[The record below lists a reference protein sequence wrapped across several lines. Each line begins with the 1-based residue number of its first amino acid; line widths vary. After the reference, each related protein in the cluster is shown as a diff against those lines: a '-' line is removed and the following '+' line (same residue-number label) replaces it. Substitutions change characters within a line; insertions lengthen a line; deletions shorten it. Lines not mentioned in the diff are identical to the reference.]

1 MPTGP
6 DSPTPSS
13 RPAGKPASPARRDDA
28 PLVSGSPVTRL
39 PGVGPARAKALH
51 RLGLATLGDLLRHR
65 PTRYEKLAAEGRIA
79 DLPTQSDAVAT
90 ARGIVMAVRWVGG
103 GYGKKGRFEATL
115 QDDTGTL
122 KLTWFNAGYL
132 RDTLHPGQ
140 PLRVQGKVKP
150 FNGYPQMSNPKWEK
164 LPDEEDNDVPAEGD
178 RLRPIY
184 PSTEGLPSHAI
195 EKLVGAALDAVLPG
209 MADPLPEALTQH
221 HNLLP
226 LAEAFEKL
234 HRPAEEDDHKEA
246 RRRLA
251 FNELL
256 LLQLGIA
263 MKRAYVAKRQQAPA
277 LAHSEA
283 IDRRIRER
291 FPFELTPSQ
300 DKVIAEVAADLQTE
314 TPMNRLVQGDV
325 GSGKTVVA
333 LYAML
338 LAVSGRKQA
347 AMMAPT
353 ELLAEQHY
361 RSITQALEGSDVTV
375 RLLTGGVSSSRSKA
389 RQALLAEIADGRA
402 DIIVGTQALVTDAVV
417 FKDLG
422 VAVVDEQHRFGV
434 MQRARLRSTKE
445 KSDDGRLRVP
455 HHLVMTATPIP
466 RTLSLTIF
474 GDLDVSTITG
484 KPPGRVPVENRVVA
498 EFQTDTVYEYLSTRL
513 ERGEQAYIVV
523 PAIDG
528 PDDDAADAAGTALKS
543 VAEHAGLLREKLGPE
558 YEVAEVHGRLS
569 RDEREAVM
577 QRFRDGAAHVLVA
590 TTVIEVGVDVP
601 NASVMVIEH
610 AERFGLA
617 QLHQLRG
624 RIGRGAS
631 TRRPLCVFVAEPST
645 DDAIDRINAIA
656 ATNDGFK
663 IAEED
668 LRIRGMGEFF
678 GTRQSGMP
686 PLRVADIPGD
696 LDLLML
702 ARHDAQ
708 SLIDAD
714 WLLKLPDHALLR
726 RVLLHQYG
734 ESLGLIDVG

>member
-1 MPTGP
+1 MQIGP
-6 DSPTPSS
+6 DNAKTTPEGADRLSP
-13 RPAGKPASPARRDDA
+13 GA
-28 PLVSGSPVTRL
+28 PITRL
-39 PGVGPARAKALH
+39 SGVGPARATALH
-51 RLGLATLGDLLRHR
+51 RLGIHTLADLLRHC
-65 PTRYEKLAAEGRIA
+65 PTRYEQVDGEGNIA
-79 DLPTQSDAVAT
+79 DLPVFTDVVAT
-90 ARGIVMAVRWVGG
+90 ARGILTAVRWVPAQGR
-103 GYGKKGRFEATL
+103 GKQGRFQATL
-115 QDDTGTL
+115 EDDSGTL
-122 KLTWFNAGYL
+122 ALVWFHAGYL
-132 RDTLHPGQ
+132 RDVLHAGQ
-140 PLRVQGKVKP
+140 TLRVQGKVKR
-150 FNGYPQMSNPKWEK
+150 FDGYPQMVNPKWEK
-164 LPDEEDNDVPAEGD
+164 LDAEQDTPTQKD
-178 RLRPIY
+178 RLRPVY

-195 EKLVGAALDAVLPG
+195 EKLVGAALDAALPG
-209 MADPLPEALTQH
+209 MKDPLPEPMTQS

-226 LAEAFEKL
+226 LGEAFEKL
-234 HRPAEEDDHKEA
+234 HRPTEPDDHKEA

-263 MKRAYVAKRQQAPA
+263 MKRAYVAKRQVAPA
-277 LAHSEA
+277 LPHNDA
-283 IDRRIRER
+283 IDQRIRDR
-291 FPFELTPSQ
+291 FPFKLTPSQ
-300 DKVIAEVAADLQTE
+300 DKVIAEVAADLETG

-338 LAVSGRKQA
+338 LAVSGKKQA

-361 RSITQALEGSDVTV
+361 RSIREALAGTDVTI
-375 RLLTGGVSSSRSKA
+375 RLLTGGSTTSRSKA
-389 RQALLAEIADGRA
+389 RNELLAEILDGTA
-402 DIIVGTQALVTDAVV
+402 DIVVGTQALVSDAVV

-434 MQRARLRSTKE
+434 MQRARLRSAGE
-445 KSDDGRLRVP
+445 KTSDGRLRVP

-498 EFQTDTVYEYLSTRL
+498 EFQTDTVYDYLSTRL
-513 ERGEQAYIVV
+513 ERGEQVYIVV

-528 PDDDAADAAGTALKS
+528 PSDDDAAAAGTALKS
-543 VAEHAGLLREKLGPE
+543 VAEHAKLLREKLGSA

-577 QRFRDGAAHVLVA
+577 QRFREGKAHVLVA

-624 RIGRGAS
+624 RIGREAS
-631 TRRPLCVFVAEPST
+631 TRRPLCVFVAEPTT
-645 DDAIDRINAIA
+645 DEAIDRINAIA

-678 GTRQSGMP
+678 GTKQSGMP
-686 PLRVADIPGD
+686 PLRIANIPGD
-696 LDLLML
+696 LDLLQL

-708 SLIDAD
+708 RLIHDD
-714 WLLKLPDHALLR
+714 WLLKQPDHELLR

>member
-1 MPTGP
+1 MPPNP
-6 DSPTPSS
+6 DTPKAAPESASRVSP
-13 RPAGKPASPARRDDA
+13 
-28 PLVSGSPVTRL
+28 GSPVTLL
-39 PGVGPARAKALH
+39 PGVGPARAGALA
-51 RLGLATLGDLLRHR
+51 RLGIHTLADLLRHQ
-65 PTRYEKLAAEGRIA
+65 PMRYEKLDAEGRIS
-79 DLPTQSDAVAT
+79 DLPVFEDIVAT
-90 ARGIVMAVRWVGG
+90 ARGTLSAVRWVPAQGR
-103 GYGKKGRFEATL
+103 GKKGRFQATL
-115 QDDTGTL
+115 QDDSGTL
-122 KLTWFNAGYL
+122 ALVWFHASYL
-132 RDTLHPGQ
+132 RETLHAGQ
-140 PLRVQGKVKP
+140 PLRVQGKVKR
-150 FNGYPQMSNPKWEK
+150 FDGYPQMTNPKWEK
-164 LPDEEDNDVPAEGD
+164 LKEEDDAPAQGD
-178 RLRPIY
+178 RLRPVY

-195 EKLVGAALDAVLPG
+195 EKLIGEALDRVLPT
-209 MADPLPEALTQH
+209 MSDPLPTTLTQA

-226 LAEAFEKL
+226 LADAFEKL
-234 HRPAEEDDHKEA
+234 HRPAEPDDHKEA

-251 FNELL
+251 YNELL

-263 MKRAYVAKRQQAPA
+263 MKRAYVAKRQAAPA
-277 LAHSEA
+277 LTHSDA

-300 DKVIAEVAADLQTE
+300 DKVIAEVAADLTSD

-325 GSGKTVVA
+325 GSGKTVIA

-347 AMMAPT
+347 AIMAPT

-361 RSITQALEGSDVTV
+361 RSICELLVNSDVEV
-375 RLLTGGVSSSRSKA
+375 RLLTGGASAAGSKA
-389 RQALLAEIADGRA
+389 RQSLLAEVADGSA
-402 DIIVGTQALVTDAVV
+402 DIVVGTQALVTDAVV

-434 MQRARLRSTKE
+434 MQRARLRSAGETTP
-445 KSDDGRLRVP
+445 DGRLRVP

-484 KPPGRVPVENRVVA
+484 KPPGRVPIENRVVA

-513 ERGEQAYIVV
+513 ELGEQAYVVV

-528 PDDDAADAAGTALKS
+528 PGDDDGSGGTALKS
-543 VAEHAGLLREKLGPE
+543 VAEHAKLLREKLGGA

-569 RDEREAVM
+569 RDEREQVM
-577 QRFRDGAAHVLVA
+577 QRFRAGKSHVLVA

-601 NASVMVIEH
+601 NATVMVIEH

-631 TRRPLCVFVAEPST
+631 VRPPLCVFVAEPST
-645 DDAIDRINAIA
+645 DEAIDRINAIA
-656 ATNDGFK
+656 STNDGFK

-678 GTRQSGMP
+678 GTKQSGMP

-696 LDLLML
+696 LDLLQL
-702 ARHDAQ
+702 ARLDAKR
-708 SLIDAD
+708 LIETD
-714 WLLKLPDHALLR
+714 WLLKQPAHSLLR

>member
-1 MPTGP
+1 MASKPNP
-6 DSPTPSS
+6 AIEPPERVSPGSS
-13 RPAGKPASPARRDDA
+13 
-28 PLVSGSPVTRL
+28 VTLL
-39 PGVGPARAKALH
+39 PGVGPARAAALH
-51 RLGLATLGDLLRHR
+51 RLGIQTLADLLRHR
-65 PTRYEKLAAEGRIA
+65 PTRYEKLDAEGRIA
-79 DLPTQSDAVAT
+79 DLPVFEDVVAT
-90 ARGIVMAVRWVGG
+90 ARGTLNAVRWVPAQGR
-103 GYGKKGRFEATL
+103 GKKGRFQATL
-115 QDDTGTL
+115 EDDSGTL
-122 KLTWFNAGYL
+122 ALVWFHAGYL
-132 RDTLHPGQ
+132 RDTLHAGQ
-140 PLRVQGKVKP
+140 MLRVQGKVKR
-150 FNGYPQMSNPKWEK
+150 FDGYPQMVNPKWEK
-164 LPDEEDNDVPAEGD
+164 LKGEDDTPVQGD
-178 RLRPIY
+178 RLRPVY

-195 EKLVGAALDAVLPG
+195 EKLVYEALDRVLPG
-209 MADPLPEALTQH
+209 MVDPLPESLTQA

-234 HRPAEEDDHKEA
+234 HRPTEPDGHKEA

-251 FNELL
+251 YNELL

-263 MKRAYVAKRQQAPA
+263 MKRAYVAKRQAAPT
-277 LAHSEA
+277 LTHNDA
-283 IDRRIRER
+283 IDQRIRKR

-300 DKVIAEVAADLQTE
+300 DKVIAEVAADLVTE

-353 ELLAEQHY
+353 ELLAEQHF
-361 RSITQALEGSDVTV
+361 RSISDLLEGSDVTV
-375 RLLTGGVSSSRSKA
+375 RLLTGGASTSRSKA
-389 RQALLAEIADGRA
+389 RKALLAEIADGSA
-402 DIIVGTQALVTDAVV
+402 DIVVGTQALVTDAVV

-434 MQRARLRSTKE
+434 MQRARLRSAGETT
-445 KSDDGRLRVP
+445 DDGRLRVP

-484 KPPGRVPVENRVVA
+484 KPPGRVPIESRVVA
-498 EFQTDTVYEYLSTRL
+498 EFQTETVYEYLSTRL

-528 PDDDAADAAGTALKS
+528 PGDDDDAAGGTALKS
-543 VAEHAGLLREKLGPE
+543 VAEHAKLLREKLGST

-569 RDEREAVM
+569 RDEREHVM
-577 QRFRDGAAHVLVA
+577 ERFRDGSAHVLVA

-631 TRRPLCVFVAEPST
+631 ERVPLCVFVAEPTT

-678 GTRQSGMP
+678 GTKQSGMP

-696 LDLLML
+696 LDLLQL
-702 ARHDAQ
+702 ARLDAQ
-708 SLIDAD
+708 RLIETD
-714 WLLKLPDHALLR
+714 WLLKQPVHGLLR

>member
-1 MPTGP
+1 M
-6 DSPTPSS
+6 
-13 RPAGKPASPARRDDA
+13 PARSDNTN
-28 PLVSGSPVTRL
+28 PVSDPVGRTSPGSPITTL
-39 PGVGPARAKALH
+39 PGVGPARAAALA
-51 RLGLATLGDLLRHR
+51 RLGIHSLADLIRHR
-65 PTRYEKLAAEGRIA
+65 PTRYEKLGAEGRIA
-79 DLPTQSDAVAT
+79 DLPVMEDVVAT
-90 ARGIVMAVRWVGG
+90 ARGTLSAVRWVPAQGR
-103 GYGKKGRFEATL
+103 GKKGRFQATL
-115 QDDTGTL
+115 QDDSGTL
-122 KLTWFNAGYL
+122 ALVWFHAGYL
-132 RDTLHPGQ
+132 RDALHPGQ
-140 PLRVQGKVKP
+140 MLLVQGKVKR
-150 FNGYPQMSNPKWEK
+150 FDGYPQMVNPKWEK
-164 LPDEEDNDVPAEGD
+164 ISEESDAPAQGD

-195 EKLVGAALDAVLPG
+195 EKLVGEALDRVLPE
-209 MADPLPEALTQH
+209 MQDPLPETLTKA

-226 LAEAFEKL
+226 LTEAFEKL
-234 HRPAEEDDHKEA
+234 HRPTEPDDHKEA

-251 FNELL
+251 YNELL
-256 LLQLGIA
+256 LLQIGIA
-263 MKRAYVAKRQQAPA
+263 MKRAYVAKRQAAPA
-277 LAHSEA
+277 LVHSSA
-283 IDRRIRER
+283 IDRQIRGR

-300 DKVIAEVAADLQTE
+300 DKVIAEVVTDLGSE

-338 LAVSGRKQA
+338 LAVSARQQA

-361 RSITQALEGSDVTV
+361 RSISEMLAGSGVTV
-375 RLLTGGVSSSRSKA
+375 RLLTGGASSSRSRA
-389 RQALLAEIADGRA
+389 RKELLAEIAEGAA
-402 DIIVGTQALVTDAVV
+402 DIVVGTQALVTDAVV
-417 FKDLG
+417 FKALG

-434 MQRARLRSTKE
+434 MQRARLRSAGETT
-445 KSDDGRLRVP
+445 DDGRLRVP

-474 GDLDVSTITG
+474 GDLDVSTISG
-484 KPPGRVPVENRVVA
+484 KPPGRVPIENRVVA
-498 EFQTDTVYEYLSTRL
+498 EFQTDTVYAYLSTRL
-513 ERGEQAYIVV
+513 QRGEQVYVVV

-528 PDDDAADAAGTALKS
+528 PGDDDEGGGGTALKS
-543 VAEHAGLLREKLGPE
+543 VAEHAELLRQKLGEE
-558 YEVAEVHGRLS
+558 YKVAEVHGRLS
-569 RDEREAVM
+569 RDEREHVM
-577 QRFRDGAAHVLVA
+577 RRFRDGEAHVLVA

-631 TRRPLCVFVAEPST
+631 TRRPLCVFVAEPTT

-678 GTRQSGMP
+678 GTKQSGMP

-696 LDLLML
+696 LDLLQL
-702 ARHDAQ
+702 ARLDAQ
-708 SLIDAD
+708 CLIEKD
-714 WLLKLPDHALLR
+714 WLLKQPAHGLLR

>member
-1 MPTGP
+1 MPG
-6 DSPTPSS
+6 
-13 RPAGKPASPARRDDA
+13 AS
-28 PLVSGSPVTRL
+28 VTRL
-39 PGVGPARAKALH
+39 PGVGTARAQALA
-51 RLGLATLGDLLRHR
+51 RLGITTLADLLRHR
-65 PTRYEKLAAEGRIA
+65 PIRYEKLNAEGLIS
-79 DLPTQSDAVAT
+79 DLPVTGDAIAT
-90 ARGIVMAVRWVGG
+90 ARGVITAARWVPGQ
-103 GYGKKGRFEATL
+103 GYGKKGRFQATL
-115 QDDTGTL
+115 QDDSGTL
-122 KLTWFNAGYL
+122 ALAWFNAGYL

-140 PLRVQGKVKP
+140 PLRVQGKVKR
-150 FNGYPQMSNPKWEK
+150 FDGYPQMVNPKWEK
-164 LPDEEDNDVPAEGD
+164 LPEDDGD
-178 RLRPIY
+178 TPEQGDKLRPVY
-184 PSTEGLPSHAI
+184 PATEGLPSHAI
-195 EKLVGAALDAVLPG
+195 EKLILAALDTVLPQVH
-209 MADPLPEALTQH
+209 DPLPASLTKA

-226 LAEAFEKL
+226 LPDAFEKL
-234 HRPAEEDDHKEA
+234 HRPKEPDEHKEA

-251 FNELL
+251 YNELL

-263 MKRAYVAKRQQAPA
+263 MKRAYVARKQQAPA
-277 LAHSEA
+277 LKPSDA
-283 IDRRIRER
+283 IDHRIRER

-300 DKVIAEVAADLQTE
+300 DKVIAEIANDLATD

-338 LAVSGRKQA
+338 LAISSRKQA
-347 AMMAPT
+347 ALMAPT

-361 RSITQALEGSDVTV
+361 RSITELLAGSDVRV
-375 RLLTGGVSSSRSKA
+375 RLLTGGASTAGSAA
-389 RQALLAEIADGRA
+389 RKQLLAEIADGSA
-402 DIIVGTQALVTDAVV
+402 DLVVGTQALVSDSVI

-434 MQRARLRSTKE
+434 MQRARLRSAGE
-445 KSDDGRLRVP
+445 HAPDGRLRVP

-484 KPPGRVPVENRVVA
+484 KPPGRVPVDNRVVNEHQA
-498 EFQTDTVYEYLSTRL
+498 DTVYEYLTTRL
-513 ERGEQAYIVV
+513 GRGEQAYVVV

-528 PDDDAADAAGTALKS
+528 ATADDETDTEQTLKS
-543 VAEHAGLLREKLGPE
+543 VAEHAKLLREKLGE
-558 YEVAEVHGRLS
+558 RYAVAEVHGRLS
-569 RDEREAVM
+569 RDERERVM
-577 QRFRDGAAHVLVA
+577 QRFRDGKAHVLVA

-601 NASVMVIEH
+601 NASVMIIEH

-631 TRRPLCVFVAEPST
+631 TRRPLCVFVATPTT
-645 DDAIDRINAIA
+645 DEAIDRINAIA

-678 GTRQSGMP
+678 GTKQSGMP

-696 LDLLML
+696 LDLLQL
-702 ARHDAQ
+702 AKHDAQ
-708 SLIDAD
+708 RLIDTD
-714 WLLKLPDHALLR
+714 WLLHQPEHALLK
-726 RVLLHQYG
+726 RVLIQQYG
-734 ESLGLIDVG
+734 ESLGLADVG

>member
-1 MPTGP
+1 MTPAA

-13 RPAGKPASPARRDDA
+13 QAGSKLLAAAALKP
-28 PLVSGSPVTRL
+28 GSAVTHL
-39 PGVGPARAKALH
+39 PGVGPARANALV
-51 RLGLATLGDLLRHR
+51 RLGIGTLGDLIRHR
-65 PTRYEKLAAEGRIA
+65 PNRYDKLSAEGRIA
-79 DLPTQSDAVAT
+79 DLEAFGEQVAT
-90 ARGIVMAVRWVGG
+90 ARGTITAARWVPGQG
-103 GYGKKGRFEATL
+103 RGRKGRFQATL
-115 QDDTGTL
+115 QDDSGTL
-122 KLTWFNAGYL
+122 SLVWFNASYL
-132 RDTLHPGQ
+132 RDSLHPGQ
-140 PLRVQGKVKP
+140 PLRVQGKVKR
-150 FNGYPQMSNPKWEK
+150 FDGYPQMANPKWEK
-164 LPDEEDNDVPAEGD
+164 VGEEDETPAQGD
-178 RLRPIY
+178 RLRPVY

-209 MADPLPEALTQH
+209 LADPLPETLTKS

-234 HRPAEEDDHKEA
+234 HRPKEEDEAKEA

-251 FNELL
+251 YNELL

-277 LAHSEA
+277 LVHNEA
-283 IDRRIRER
+283 TDERIRAR

-300 DKVIAEVAADLQTE
+300 DKVIAEVAADLTTD

-338 LAVSGRKQA
+338 MAVSGHKQA

-361 RSITQALEGSDVTV
+361 RSITEALAGSDVAV

-389 RQALLAEIADGRA
+389 REQLLAEIADGTA
-402 DIIVGTQALVTDAVV
+402 DLVVGTQALVTDAVV
-417 FKDLG
+417 FNDLG

-434 MQRARLRSTKE
+434 MQRARLRSAGDTAT
-445 KSDDGRLRVP
+445 DGRLRVP

-484 KPPGRVPVENRVVA
+484 KPPGRVPIENRVVA
-498 EFQTDTVYEYLSTRL
+498 EFQTDTVYEYLTTRL
-513 ERGEQAYIVV
+513 ERGEQAYVVV

-528 PDDDAADAAGTALKS
+528 PGDDDNGAAGTALKS
-543 VAEHAGLLREKLGPE
+543 VAEQAKLLRETLGPK

-569 RDEREAVM
+569 RDEREHVM
-577 QRFRDGAAHVLVA
+577 QRFRAGTAHVLVA

-631 TRRPLCVFVAEPST
+631 TRRPLCVFVAEPTT
-645 DDAIDRINAIA
+645 DEAIDRINAIA

-678 GTRQSGMP
+678 GTKQSGML
-686 PLRVADIPGD
+686 PLRVAEIPGD
-696 LDLLML
+696 LDLLQL
-702 ARHDAQ
+702 ARRDAQ
-708 SLIDAD
+708 GLIDSD
-714 WLLKLPDHALLR
+714 WLLKKPVHALLR
-726 RVLLHQYG
+726 RVLLAQYG

>member
-1 MPTGP
+1 MAQGP
-6 DSPTPSS
+6 
-13 RPAGKPASPARRDDA
+13 PAADA
-28 PLVSGSPVTRL
+28 PLMPGAPVTRL
-39 PGVGPARAKALH
+39 PGVGAARAKALA
-51 RLGLATLGDLLRHR
+51 RLGIVTLADLLRHR
-65 PTRYEKLAAEGRIA
+65 PIRYEQLNAEGLIR
-79 DLPTQSDAVAT
+79 DLPTTGDAIAT
-90 ARGIVMAVRWVGG
+90 ARGVITAARWVPGH
-103 GYGKKGRFEATL
+103 GYGKKGRFQATL
-115 QDDTGTL
+115 QDDSGTL
-122 KLTWFNAGYL
+122 ALAWFNAGYL

-140 PLRVQGKVKP
+140 TLRVQGKVKR
-150 FNGYPQMSNPKWEK
+150 FDGYPQMVNPKWEK
-164 LPDEEDNDVPAEGD
+164 LPDDDADTPEQGD
-178 RLRPIY
+178 RLRPVY
-184 PSTEGLPSHAI
+184 PATEGLPSQAI
-195 EKLVGAALDAVLPG
+195 EKLILTALDAVLPQVQ
-209 MADPLPEALTQH
+209 DPLPAGLTRA

-234 HRPAEEDDHKEA
+234 HRPNEPDDHQEA

-251 FNELL
+251 YNELL

-263 MKRAYVAKRQQAPA
+263 MKRAYVSKRQQAPA
-277 LAHSEA
+277 LKASDA

-291 FPFELTPSQ
+291 FPFRLTAAQ
-300 DKVIAEVAADLQTE
+300 DRVVAEITADLVTD

-338 LAVSGRKQA
+338 LAISSRRQA
-347 AMMAPT
+347 ALMAPT

-361 RSITQALEGSDVTV
+361 RSITDLLKGSDVRV
-375 RLLTGGVSSSRSKA
+375 RLLTGGASTAGSAA
-389 RQALLAEIADGRA
+389 RKQLLAEIADGSA
-402 DIIVGTQALVTDAVV
+402 DLVLGTQALVSDRVI

-434 MQRARLRSTKE
+434 MQRARLRSAGEHTG
-445 KSDDGRLRVP
+445 DGRLRVP
-455 HHLVMTATPIP
+455 HQLVMTATPIP

-484 KPPGRVPVENRVVA
+484 KPPGRVPVDNRVVSEHQA
-498 EFQTDTVYEYLSTRL
+498 DTVYEYLTTRL
-513 ERGEQAYIVV
+513 ERGEQAYVVV
-523 PAIDG
+523 PAIDSG
-528 PDDDAADAAGTALKS
+528 DDDDGDSDKTLKS
-543 VAEHAGLLREKLGPE
+543 VAEHAQRLREKIGGA
-558 YEVAEVHGRLS
+558 YEVAEVHGRLT
-569 RDEREAVM
+569 RDERERVM
-577 QRFRDGAAHVLVA
+577 QRFRDGLAHVLVA

-631 TRRPLCVFVAEPST
+631 TRRPLCVFVATPTT

-678 GTRQSGMP
+678 GTKQSGMP

-696 LDLLML
+696 LDLLQL
-702 ARHDAQ
+702 AKRDAQ
-708 SLIDAD
+708 QLIDAD
-714 WLLKLPDHALLR
+714 WLLASDEHALLK
-726 RVLLHQYG
+726 RVLIQQYG
-734 ESLGLIDVG
+734 DSLGLVDVG